1 MEDVKKI
8 SVVCRE
14 CQKKEDINI
23 TQSHIGSTVGG
34 LFRVAVIHQCK
45 NTSEDQVLVVFLDK
59 NLYVRDQTLAPLS
72 TAPLEKDTT
81 GVSLAALT
89 GLTDPEELSKVL
101 FNVFVGDPVVVIG
114 NREGV
119 EIVVQTLALF
129 SPFVPKIVLWQEK
142 PPSKPIK
149 GSQIIGLNSADPK
162 NKEFRQ
168 ALILDLFTG
177 KTLGKAPV
185 DPFCLKIAHDIRSLE
200 KGGAIII
207 ESIVEELLQRA
218 TSQASDNP
226 RKIPVPKDQRTL
238 VKKMVEKIR
247 T

>member
-8 SVVCRE
+8 SVICRE
-14 CQKKEDINI
+14 CQKQEDINI
-23 TQSHIGSTVGG
+23 TQGHIESTMGG
-34 LFRVAVIHQCK
+34 LFRVAVMHRCK
-45 NTSEDQVLVVFLDK
+45 NKSEDQVLVVFLDK
-59 NLYVRDQTLAPLS
+59 NLFVRDQALAPLS

-81 GVSLAALT
+81 KASLAALT
-89 GLTDPEELSKVL
+89 GLTEPEELSKVL

-114 NREGV
+114 NQEGV
-119 EIVVQTLALF
+119 KIVIQTLALF
-129 SPFVPKIVLWQEK
+129 SPFGPKIILWQEK
-142 PPSKPIK
+142 PPSTPIK
-149 GSQIIGLNSADPK
+149 GPQIIGLNSADPK
-162 NKEFRQ
+162 DKKFSQ

-177 KTLGKAPV
+177 KTRGKTSV
-185 DPFCLKIAHDIRSLE
+185 DPFCLKIANEIRSLE

-207 ESIVEELLQRA
+207 ETIVEELLQRA

-226 RKIPVPKDQRTL
+226 VKIPVPKDQLAL